1 MQHGIKRGYQIAQ
14 RKQLLIHTDDPSFSK
29 KKRNQVYLRMDKTE
43 ERRRHG
49 GANRIS
55 LGGAQQGFKYSRCE
69 RAKRKRERD
78 RKALERERV
87 RDRV

>member
-1 MQHGIKRGYQIAQ
+1 MVERDDKARGGATCMSEEVNI
-14 RKQLLIHTDDPSFSK
+14 S
-29 KKRNQVYLRMDKTE
+29 LRMDKTE